1 MTPSHQ
7 ISHKA
12 KTWHVFNPALALPE
26 YLIDFEYLTHD
37 NYRVDAKERAGMLDN
52 LKKTLVRA
60 SGGVQDPTEQ
70 ECVDMVPFLFPLS
83 SFSDTMERS
92 CNA

>member
-1 MTPSHQ
+1 
-7 ISHKA
+7 
-12 KTWHVFNPALALPE
+12 
-26 YLIDFEYLTHD
+26 
-37 NYRVDAKERAGMLDN
+37 MLDN